1 MKEGME
7 SHPNGYFVNITVIDE
22 LSED

>member
-1 MKEGME
+1 MKKGME
-7 SHPNGYFVNITVIDE
+7 GHPNGYFVNITVIDE